1 MPGRARSASSTP
13 ETPVSAENLYDALR
27 ERMLADIEA
36 QTEDLEARLGIRALS
51 DRVMAAIARVPRHE
65 FVSEEIRP
73 FAYIDQPLPIGFGKT
88 ISQPFIVALMTHL
101 LELTPAHR
109 VLEIGT
115 GSGYQAAILAE
126 LAGEVYTVESI
137 PELAAQSASRLARLA
152 YGNIAVRM
160 GNGRLG
166 WPDHAPF
173 DRIIVTAAPDLIPP
187 ALLEQLKPDG
197 RMVLPAGMPEQQ
209 QLLLVER
216 SRPGAIAAREVLPV
230 RFGELDEDDGPAGT
244 G

>member
-1 MPGRARSASSTP
+1 
-13 ETPVSAENLYDALR
+13 
-27 ERMLADIEA
+27 MLADIEA

-73 FAYIDQPLPIGFGKT
+73 FAYIDQALPIGFGKT

-101 LELTPAHR
+101 LELTPEHS
-109 VLEIGT
+109 VLEVGT
-115 GSGYQAAILAE
+115 GSGYQAAVLAE

-137 PELAAQSASRLARLA
+137 PELAAQSASRLARLT

-166 WPDHAPF
+166 WPEHAPF
-173 DRIIVTAAPDLIPP
+173 DRIIVTAAPDLIPA

-216 SRPGAIAAREVLPV
+216 NRPGAISAREVLPV
-230 RFGELDEDDGPAGT
+230 RFGGLDEDDGPVGT

>member
-1 MPGRARSASSTP
+1 MSGSARRAQGVLTNT
-13 ETPVSAENLYDALR
+13 EDLFDVLR

-36 QTEDLEARLGIRALS
+36 QTEALQPQLGLRALS

-65 FVSEEIRP
+65 FVAEEVRP

-88 ISQPFIVALMTHL
+88 VSQPFIVALMTHL
-101 LELTPAHR
+101 LELQPTDR
-109 VLEIGT
+109 VLEVGT
-115 GSGYQAAILAE
+115 GCGYQAAILAE

-137 PELAAQSASRLARLA
+137 PELATQAASRLARLA

-160 GNGRLG
+160 GNGRYG
-166 WPDHAPF
+166 WPDQAPF
-173 DRIIVTAAPDLIPP
+173 DRIIVTAAAELVPP
-187 ALLEQLKPDG
+187 ALLEQLKPGG
-197 RMVLPAGMPEQQ
+197 RLVIPGGLAEAR

-216 SRPGAIAAREVLPV
+216 SHAGGIEMREVLPV
-230 RFGELDEDDGPAGT
+230 RFGELEDDTGPAGN

>member
-1 MPGRARSASSTP
+1 VNAAPAFRREAVDTDELFEP
-13 ETPVSAENLYDALR
+13 LR
-27 ERMLADIEA
+27 ERMLAEIEA
-36 QTEDLEARLGIRALS
+36 DTAALADQLGMRAIS
-51 DRVMAAIARVPRHE
+51 ERVMAALARVPRHE
-65 FVSEEIRP
+65 FVPLEVRP
-73 FAYIDQPLPIGFGKT
+73 FAYLNRPLPIGFGKT

-216 SRPGAIAAREVLPV
+216 GRPGAIAAREVLPV

>member
-1 MPGRARSASSTP
+1 MPGSARSAR
-13 ETPVSAENLYDALR
+13 SAQDVNTEDLYDALR
-27 ERMLADIEA
+27 ERMLADVEA
-36 QTEDLEARLGIRALS
+36 QTERLGMGALS

-73 FAYIDQPLPIGFGKT
+73 FAYIDQPLPIGFGTT

-101 LELTPAHR
+101 LEIEPRHR
-109 VLEIGT
+109 VLEVGT
-115 GSGYQAAILAE
+115 GCGYQAAVLAE
-126 LAGEVYTVESI
+126 LAREVYTVETV

-173 DRIIVTAAPDLIPP
+173 DRIIVTAASELIPP
-187 ALLEQLKPDG
+187 ALLQQLEPGG
-197 RMVLPAGMPEQQ
+197 RIVIPTGIPGKQ
-209 QLLLVER
+209 QLLLAQR
-216 SRPGAIAAREVLPV
+216 TSSAGLCTREVVPV
-230 RFGELDEDDGPAGT
+230 SFGELEEDAGPVGT
-244 G
+244 C